1 MKDKRKSYDD
11 EATVFHDKEIPKV
24 GSNHACLAVTNLDSA
39 LKKDKNYYYK
49 VLLKKWKYNE
59 KEKKKLLGIL
69 LKTKSFSSDSEKE

>member
-39 LKKDKNYYYK
+39 LKKYKNYYYK
-49 VLLKKWKYNE
+49 VLLKMWKYNE
-59 KEKKKLLGIL
+59 KEKKKVGRHITQD
-69 LKTKSFSSDSEKE
+69 KKFF

>member
-39 LKKDKNYYYK
+39 LKKDKNYYHK
-49 VLLKKWKYNE
+49 VLLRK
-59 KEKKKLLGIL
+59 
-69 LKTKSFSSDSEKE
+69 

>member
-39 LKKDKNYYYK
+39 LKKDKNYYHK
-49 VLLKKWKYNE
+49 VLLRKWKYNE
-59 KEKKKLLGIL
+59 KEKK
-69 LKTKSFSSDSEKE
+69 SC